1 MGKVF
6 VTGGSGFVGK
16 NLIPL
21 LIQKGYSVNAL
32 ARSKKAIEQVEKLGA
47 TAVNGDMNDV
57 VAIAGGM
64 ENCDTIFHLAASTDT
79 FATADELYDLNV
91 LATSLLL
98 KAAKKADIKNFVYLG
113 AASVVIN
120 GKPLKNADEN
130 FVSDNLLD
138 GYSRTKLEAENLVLA
153 ENSKKFKTISVRPPL
168 IWGKGDPHVLPAIID
183 AVAKGQLKFINGG
196 VQKFVTCHVTNVCE
210 ALILAEL
217 SEPGGKP
224 YFITDGEVLIFKDFI
239 KRYLGTQ
246 GVSVPDHSVP
256 IGLARFF
263 AAIMEFVWRTFR
275 LKGHPPLY
283 KAMIN
288 TLGVEFV
295 TNDLNAR
302 RDIGYRTFV
311 SVDEGLSLMNVQL

>member
-1 MGKVF
+1 MTKMGKVF

-47 TAVNGDMNDV
+47 TAVTGDMNDV

-153 ENSKKFKTISVRPPL
+153 ENSKKFKTISVRPP
-168 IWGKGDPHVLPAIID
+168 ID
-183 AVAKGQLKFINGG
+183 L
-196 VQKFVTCHVTNVCE
+196 
-210 ALILAEL
+210 
-217 SEPGGKP
+217 
-224 YFITDGEVLIFKDFI
+224 GE
-239 KRYLGTQ
+239 R
-246 GVSVPDHSVP
+246 
-256 IGLARFF
+256 
-263 AAIMEFVWRTFR
+263 
-275 LKGHPPLY
+275 
-283 KAMIN
+283 
-288 TLGVEFV
+288 
-295 TNDLNAR
+295 
-302 RDIGYRTFV
+302 
-311 SVDEGLSLMNVQL
+311 